1 MRQVVFSLVVVL
13 LLVGAVQA
21 DVLIDLGFRVPP
33 VNPETDGNVWNDVP
47 RKFEGPG
54 RGPARD
60 AWVSGVGWTSV
71 GELVDDA
78 GALSGVYVETQ
89 DIPSDGGNNAPTTT
103 GYPANAEIDWWN
115 GQGSVHPNPAFIYLT
130 GLNDTL
136 TYSMNIRAWY
146 PTNAWVYGSGQYTC
160 QGTTYF
166 YDNAGAVVYNF
177 PNLTPVGGEI
187 ALQMDAWTPAGQA
200 LPTEMGISLI
210 ELIPEPTTLSLLALA
225 GLAALRRRR

>member
-1 MRQVVFSLVVVL
+1 MRQVILSLVVVL
-13 LLVGAVQA
+13 LLAGAVQA
-21 DVLIDLGFRVPP
+21 NVLLDLGWRIPP
-33 VNPETDGNVWNDVP
+33 VNPETDGNTWNDVA

-54 RGPARD
+54 RGPARSS
-60 AWVSGVGWTSV
+60 WGSGSWNSV

-78 GALSGVYVETQ
+78 GALSGVHCETQ
-89 DIPSDGGNNAPTTT
+89 DIPSDSGNNAPTTT

-115 GQGSVHPNPAFIYLT
+115 GQGSNDVNPAYIYLT
-130 GLNDTL
+130 GLNDTM
-136 TYSMNIRAWY
+136 TYSMNIRVWY
-146 PTNAWVYGSGQYTC
+146 PTDAWVYGAGQYTC
-160 QGTTYF
+160 QGTTYL

-187 ALQMDAWTPAGQA
+187 RLDMLAYTPAGVT
-200 LPTEMGISLI
+200 LPTYNGISLI